1 MFRRAGIPDR
11 VPPGDN
17 RPTTQFEERL
27 WPGRGPEMRGI
38 RMLRVSSGWAASLIL
53 ICPLS
58 AFAAPPDDLLTVA
71 EKSGFRATA
80 RHAEVVD
87 LCERLAR
94 SSPLV
99 RPIEL
104 GKSGEGRSL
113 PLLIVAD
120 PPVSTPAEA
129 KASGKLVVFLL
140 GNIHAGEVC
149 GKEALPMLVRDLIAR
164 PDHPLLKHLIL
175 AVAPIYNADGNERVS
190 KDNRPGQVG
199 PEEGMGRRANAAGLD
214 LNRDFM
220 KLEAPETRALVRF
233 LTEWDPHLTIDTH
246 TTNGSHHRYT
256 ITYEGPKNPAGDPR
270 LIAFS
275 RSRLFPEAGG
285 SLERRSGYRSFFYGN
300 FEDDHTRW
308 TSFPATPRF
317 GTTYIG
323 LRDRLSVLSEAY
335 SYAPFKDRVLATRD
349 FCLALLEFAD
359 GHRDEIRILLDDA
372 RRRTIAAG
380 LEPGDRVAIRSKPRA
395 FPGKVDVLG
404 FVEREVGGKRVATAQ
419 PRDYPCAIEQDFA
432 ADLEVSRPFAYLI
445 PPGSGRVVETLL
457 AHGIRV
463 ESLKEEVRLGVEVET
478 VTDFARDVRPSE
490 GHRMI
495 RVNDSRVARRDR
507 TFPAGTL
514 VVRTAQPLGSLAVYL
529 LEARSD
535 DGLLA
540 WNFLDD
546 ALAPGRESDHPIA
559 RMARPVEIATVPLER
574 GS

>member
-1 MFRRAGIPDR
+1 M
-11 VPPGDN
+11 
-17 RPTTQFEERL
+17 EK
-27 WPGRGPEMRGI
+27 GI
-38 RMLRVSSGWAASLIL
+38 RMLRFAFVRLASLAL
-53 ICPLS
+53 IPGTTAL
-58 AFAAPPDDLLTVA
+58 AAPPDDLLTVA
-71 EKSGFRATA
+71 EKSNFKATA
-80 RHAEVVD
+80 WHAEVVD
-87 LCERLAR
+87 LCERLAK
-94 SSPLV
+94 SSPLI

-113 PLLIVAD
+113 PLLILAD
-120 PPVSTPAEA
+120 PPISTPEEA
-129 KASGKLVVFLL
+129 KASGKLVAFLF
-140 GNIHAGEVC
+140 GNIHAGEVD
-149 GKEALPMLVRDLIAR
+149 GKEALPMLVREIVAR

-233 LTEWDPHLTIDTH
+233 LNAWDPHLSIDTH

-275 RSRLFPEAGG
+275 RSKLFPEVGA
-285 SLERRSGYRSFFYGN
+285 SLEKRSGYRSFFYGN
-300 FEDDHTRW
+300 FEGDHTRW

-323 LRDRLSVLSEAY
+323 LRNRLSVLSEAY

-359 GHRDEIRILLDDA
+359 EHRDEVRALLDDA
-372 RRRTIAAG
+372 RRKTVAAG
-380 LEPGDRVAIRSKPRA
+380 LEPGDRVAIRSKARA

-404 FVEREVGGKRVATAQ
+404 FVEREENGRKVATDR
-419 PRDYPCAIEQDFA
+419 PKDYACDVEQDFIP
-432 ADLEVSRPFAYLI
+432 DLEVPRPFAYLV
-445 PPGSGRVVETLL
+445 PPGCARVVETLRN
-457 AHGIRV
+457 HGIRV
-463 ESLKEEVRLGVEVET
+463 DALNEEARFNVEVET
-478 VTDFARDVRPSE
+478 ITAFTRDPRPFE
-490 GHRMI
+490 GHQMI
-495 RVNDSRVARRDR
+495 RVDDSKTDRLAR
-507 TFPAGTL
+507 TIPAGTL

-535 DGLLA
+535 DGLLS
-540 WNFLDD
+540 WNFFDD
-546 ALAPGRESDHPIA
+546 ALDSTRDFDFPVVRLTRPI
-559 RMARPVEIATVPLER
+559 EFATTPLK
-574 GS
+574 